1 MIDALGGCNMQITTT
16 QMKKWQEE
24 RIEQFRRLS
33 QSDHDAS
40 VRAARESLQRAGLI
54 DSNCQPTER
63 YR

>member
-1 MIDALGGCNMQITTT
+1 MQITTT

-40 VRAARESLQRAGLI
+40 IRAARESLQRAGLI